1 MNIEELR
8 EYCLSV
14 RGASESFPFNDRIL
28 VFKVMGKVFLMID
41 IEPRDGCFT
50 MDVKCDPGRSVD
62 LRERYADVTVSHY
75 ANTLLWN
82 SVAIEGDVPGS
93 LVREL
98 ILHSV
103 DEVIKKLPKRL
114 REEYRAEENFEPKSN
129 N

>member
-50 MDVKCDPGRSVD
+50 VDVKCDPERSVD
-62 LRERYADVTVSHY
+62 LRERYTGVAVSHY
-75 ANTLLWN
+75 ADTLLWN
-82 SVAIEGDVPGS
+82 SVVIDGDVPDS
-93 LVREL
+93 LVCEL
-98 ILHSV
+98 ISHSV
-103 DEVIKKLPKRL
+103 DEVVKKLSKRL
-114 REEYRAEENFEPKSN
+114 REEYCAGEDCPSQNKA
-129 N
+129 